1 MLSDDATALEFV
13 GIDEVLMR
21 GGADARKE
29 LARQLAAFVALNPT
43 RSTDR
48 SLAFESLVK
57 LANDPVREVRH
68 AVAEHLCNVAP
79 LESDLVFTII
89 ADEDEIAL
97 PFVANSRALDP
108 LKMLAVLKVGDVTR
122 QMEIAGRGE
131 LFRECIDQILEHAEW
146 PVAAALLDNPCFEPS
161 ATDYRTLYRRFWEEP
176 EIVERL
182 LCRADVP
189 LDIRILEA
197 KCASRRMQSY
207 LDATGYMESD
217 SSEFLSDAEECATL
231 KVLAEAYDSELDS
244 AIQFLLNRKMLTP
257 SLVLRTAIVGEMR
270 VVERALALLSRIPLK
285 RIRGLIYQRGVHLPR
300 TILHKCGLPPACMP
314 IIQAGIEVEREC
326 REKGESLS
334 SDAFGNRVIEVL
346 VTRFDKL
353 SIDEKLTL
361 FSHIEKFGTERPRA
375 MAQRLKDS
383 LGRRNEIAA

>member
-29 LARQLAAFVALNPT
+29 LARQLSAFVALNPA

-48 SLAFESLVK
+48 KTAVDSLIK

-68 AVAEHLCNVAP
+68 AVAEHLSNVAP

-97 PFVANSRALDP
+97 PFVAKGRALDP
-108 LKMLAVLKVGDVTR
+108 PKMLAVLKVGDLTR
-122 QMEIAGRGE
+122 QVMIAGREE
-131 LFRECIDQILEHAEW
+131 LFRECIDHILEHADW
-146 PVAAALLDNPCFEPS
+146 PVAAALLDNSSLEPGVI
-161 ATDYRTLYRRFWEEP
+161 DYRTLYRRFREEP

-182 LCRADVP
+182 LCRDDVP

-207 LDATGYMESD
+207 LETMGCTESD
-217 SSEFLSDAEECATL
+217 PSEFLSDAEECATL
-231 KVLAEAYDSELDS
+231 KVLAGAYESELDQ
-244 AIQFLLNRKMLTP
+244 AIQFLLDRNMLTP
-257 SLVLRTAIVGEMR
+257 SLVLRAAVVGELR

-300 TILHKCGLPPACMP
+300 TTLHRCGLPMACMP
-314 IIQAGIEVEREC
+314 IIQAAIEVQRDC
-326 REKGESLS
+326 HEKDESLS
-334 SDAFGNRVIEVL
+334 SDAFGSRVIEVL
-346 VTRFDKL
+346 VTRSDKV
-353 SIDEKLTL
+353 SIDEKLAL
-361 FSHIEKFGTERPRA
+361 LSHIEKFGTERPRA
-375 MAQRLKDS
+375 MAQKLKGS
-383 LGRRNEIAA
+383 LGRRSEIAA